1 MARGSSDGHSGRRGR
16 GDGRGRSSSSGASSQ
31 ASDGGIRD
39 SVAQIQLAGGSG
51 SAPTSL
57 EDTVPSSH
65 SSTGRI
71 MLTITPQGQ
80 VRNPNGFN
88 WKATQDDAKNLYFM
102 EFKKHFM
109 WDDSIEQ
116 AVKLDFMKIAA
127 RRYKDFVYEIKMA
140 NDDPKKGRP
149 PFIHEREWSD
159 WLSYW
164 RSEAMVKKSETAKKC
179 RMSEPE
185 GPGTGQMKHKGGSK
199 STLQI
204 ADEIAKKKGVD
215 PSQCFYDAYEVLHV
229 NKDGSYTDPRSET
242 VGRKIE
248 ELREQQSQ
256 PVVGSTEPQEVDMAK
271 IYHEAV
277 GGLDKKKRLFG
288 VGSLA
293 STLKSDGSS
302 GSSHAR
308 SSAYDDT
315 IVGLQNELQKERDE
329 RRQES
334 ESFRAHLLAQHEYL
348 TRFCAQSGL
357 PPPSP
362 PPPL

>member
-51 SAPTSL
+51 SAPTSS
-57 EDTVPSSH
+57 EDTVPSSN

-71 MLTITPQGQ
+71 MLTITPQGKIYQYEYVPKACTRIFRQ

-88 WKATQDDAKNLYFM
+88 WKATHDDVKNLYFM

-109 WDDSIEQ
+109 WDDSIKQ

-140 NDDPKKGRP
+140 KDDPNKGRP
-149 PFIHEREWSD
+149 PFIHEREWPD

-164 RSEAMVKKSETAKKC
+164 RSEAVVKKSETAKKC

-185 GPGTGQMKHKGGSK
+185 GPGTGQVKHKGGSK

-215 PSQCFYDAYEVLHV
+215 PNQCFYDAYEVLHV
-229 NKDGSYTDPRSET
+229 NKDGSYTDPRFET

-256 PVVGSTEPQEVDMAK
+256 PVDGSTEPQEVDMAK
-271 IYHEAV
+271 IYLEAV

-293 STLKSDGSS
+293 S
-302 GSSHAR
+302 
-308 SSAYDDT
+308 
-315 IVGLQNELQKERDE
+315 
-329 RRQES
+329 QE
-334 ESFRAHLLAQHEYL
+334 
-348 TRFCAQSGL
+348 
-357 PPPSP
+357 
-362 PPPL
+362 